1 MGMKMRNRQEIGPSE
16 LKYFHG
22 YHSLQKRLFKHVV
35 QCSSRRNLRSEIQQR
50 SKRETERIQENH
62 VIETKRR
69 ESKKKISSF
78 NSENRFSY
86 QILKKIK
93 NRFFFFLE
101 RKKKKTRNKDGECGP
116 LQVSGRERAV
126 YFLFFFS

>member
-62 VIETKRR
+62 IIETKRR
-69 ESKKKISSF
+69 ELKKKLI
-78 NSENRFSY
+78 FSALLTPKIDSVTRSWK
-86 QILKKIK
+86 QLKID
-93 NRFFFFLE
+93 FFFLE
-101 RKKKKTRNKDGECGP
+101 RKKKKNKK
-116 LQVSGRERAV
+116 
-126 YFLFFFS
+126 

>member
-62 VIETKRR
+62 IIETKRR
-69 ESKKKISSF
+69 ELKKKINFFSSF

-86 QILKKIK
+86 QILKTIK
-93 NRFFFFLE
+93 NRFFLS
-101 RKKKKTRNKDGECGP
+101 RKKEKKNKK
-116 LQVSGRERAV
+116 
-126 YFLFFFS
+126 